1 MHRSTA
7 SSNPTPKM
15 PWSSTSAPAR
25 RATGRTCSTSRS
37 SPARAADVVGVAER
51 LPFRDACA
59 DGLILMAVLEHV
71 ADEQATLA
79 EAARVLRPGGRLLV
93 DVPFLQGYHA
103 SPADYRRYTEQG
115 LRAELERH
123 GFEVEG
129 SGVAVGPGS
138 AAAWTIS
145 EYLAL
150 LLSGRSAR
158 IYRLA
163 RLATAWL
170 ALPLKYTD
178 AWLER
183 HPMAYVIPSAVW
195 AIGRKPQEDAGGDLL
210 VERRDLGGHALARE
224 AAVRLLAGGRAEPDR
239 ASQRAGDRGRE
250 RPSRRRARRAAR
262 CGRGRSARG
271 RRRRGSRRRARR
283 RPSPRAPS
291 AGSPRS
297 RSRARRRRPRRAGQG
312 RLDGCRPGAR
322 GRAARARRQAARAPD
337 GAARRRRA

>member
-1 MHRSTA
+1 MRPALDTVAACPRCRSELDWTGPEARCPACGAEYGAAAGVPVLLPPDSAAPSLDPRWDPGARGLVPRSLAPGVLRHRRYLRPPLTY
-7 SSNPTPKM
+7 K
-15 PWSSTSAPAR
+15 
-25 RATGRTCSTSRS
+25 TGRSLAQVDGFVKSYAENALVLNVGAGETSYGANVLNLEIE
-37 SPARAADVVGVAER
+37 PGPLADVVGVAER

-158 IYRLA
+158 LYRLA

-195 AIGRKPQEDAGGDLL
+195 AIGRKPQEDA
-210 VERRDLGGHALARE
+210 
-224 AAVRLLAGGRAEPDR
+224 
-239 ASQRAGDRGRE
+239 
-250 RPSRRRARRAAR
+250 
-262 CGRGRSARG
+262 
-271 RRRRGSRRRARR
+271 
-283 RPSPRAPS
+283 APTS
-291 AGSPRS
+291 S
-297 RSRARRRRPRRAGQG
+297 
-312 RLDGCRPGAR
+312 
-322 GRAARARRQAARAPD
+322 
-337 GAARRRRA
+337 

>member
-1 MHRSTA
+1 MRPALDTVAACPRCRGGLEWTGPEAHCPACGADYEAAAGVPVLLPPELAAPTLDPRWDPGARGLVPRGLKPGVLRYRRYLRPPLTYKTKRSRA
-7 SSNPTPKM
+7 LVDDFVGSY
-15 PWSSTSAPAR
+15 SADAFVLNVGAGETRYGANVLNLEIEP
-25 RATGRTCSTSRS
+25 G
-37 SPARAADVVGVAER
+37 PEADVVGVAEQ
-51 LPFRDACA
+51 LPFRDASA
-59 DGLILMAVLEHV
+59 DGLVLMAVLEHV
-71 ADEQATLA
+71 ADEQQTLA
-79 EAARVLRPGGRLLV
+79 EAARVLRRGGRLLV

-123 GFEVEG
+123 GFEVEE

-158 IYRLA
+158 VYRLA

-195 AIGRKPQEDAGGDLL
+195 AIGRKPQEDA
-210 VERRDLGGHALARE
+210 
-224 AAVRLLAGGRAEPDR
+224 AAT
-239 ASQRAGDRGRE
+239 S
-250 RPSRRRARRAAR
+250 S
-262 CGRGRSARG
+262 
-271 RRRRGSRRRARR
+271 
-283 RPSPRAPS
+283 
-291 AGSPRS
+291 
-297 RSRARRRRPRRAGQG
+297 
-312 RLDGCRPGAR
+312 
-322 GRAARARRQAARAPD
+322 
-337 GAARRRRA
+337 